1 MNINKTIVKK
11 AEHKPKSYK
20 LTDGFGLYLLVTP
33 KGKYWR
39 FDYRF
44 KNKRKTLALGV
55 YSEISLDEARDAH
68 YQPRTYSWRC
78 KFIGSDDPIN
88 LKAYVVFSNDVPMI
102 KNTNRQFSDE
112 VKFVS
117 YDMLDN
123 IISI

>member
-1 MNINKTIVKK
+1 MNLNKTIVKK

-39 FDYRF
+39 FDNRF

-68 YQPRTYSWRC
+68 YQARKLLRDTSVPTLNR
-78 KFIGSDDPIN
+78 IN
-88 LKAYVVFSNDVPMI
+88 STA
-102 KNTNRQFSDE
+102 
-112 VKFVS
+112 
-117 YDMLDN
+117 
-123 IISI
+123 

>member
-1 MNINKTIVKK
+1 MNLNKTIVKK

-68 YQPRTYSWRC
+68 YQARKLLRDTSVPTLNR
-78 KFIGSDDPIN
+78 IN
-88 LKAYVVFSNDVPMI
+88 STA
-102 KNTNRQFSDE
+102 
-112 VKFVS
+112 
-117 YDMLDN
+117 
-123 IISI
+123 